1 MKDNSMS
8 KDNMNLKD
16 SKYFLNREIS
26 LIDFNER
33 VLFEAMDKN
42 HPLLERLKFL
52 AIFTSNM
59 DEFFMIRV
67 AGLKSQIASNVNEL
81 SYDGKTAIEQ
91 LKEIRKRLIPLFALH
106 TKILM
111 DDVLPELK
119 KHNIEIH
126 KYNSLTDVE
135 KKFLHNYFEDNIL
148 PILTP
153 LSFGPT
159 NPFPQLLNRGLNIA
173 FVLKDKNKGKVETR
187 YSFVQLPNFLP
198 RFIQLQ
204 NKHGHHFILIEEV
217 IKANADMIYPG
228 LEIDSAYNFRV
239 TRDADIEIAEDE
251 AEDLLSE
258 ISEQVRLRR
267 WGLAPV
273 RLEVGLKMP
282 ADLLNFIIDYL
293 DLTKEDVYIHNRPM
307 SIPDFMELYKLDI
320 PELKD
325 KPFSPRIIKD
335 FQSQKFGIFSAIK
348 QSDYIIHLPYDSFSN
363 SVLRFLNEAASDPDV
378 VLIKITLYRTDKSS
392 PVTES
397 LIRAAENGKS
407 VTAFVELK
415 ARFDEENNIVWAR
428 KLEQSGVHVVY
439 GVPHLK
445 THCKIAYV
453 VRRES
458 NGLKSY
464 MHLSTGNYNQVTAR
478 LYTDIGLF
486 TANQRFAK
494 DSVQLFNFLTSYS
507 HPKDWNE
514 FIVAPLTLYP
524 KLMELIDREIELS
537 TPENPGLIIAKMN
550 QLAHR
555 EIIPKLYQAS
565 QKGVKIKLLVRGVC
579 CLKPGIPEVSENIE
593 VRSILGRFLEHSR
606 IFYFKN
612 GGGEN
617 EELYLSSAD
626 WMSRNL
632 HNRVEL
638 MFPVYDPIIR
648 KNLLETLNL
657 YWKDNTKAWIL
668 NSDGKYEKVTPAP
681 NEPPF
686 SVQQYFIENNTF
698 NFKSNR
704 GHK

>member
-1 MKDNSMS
+1 MS

-111 DDVLPELK
+111 EDVLPELK

-126 KYNSLTDVE
+126 KYNSLTDAE

>member
-91 LKEIRKRLIPLFALH
+91 LKEIRKRLLPLFALH

-111 DDVLPELK
+111 EDVLPELK

-126 KYNSLTDVE
+126 KYNSLTDAE

-325 KPFSPRIIKD
+325 KPFSPKIIKD

-458 NGLKSY
+458 KGLKSY

>member
-1 MKDNSMS
+1 MNKENI
-8 KDNMNLKD
+8 NLKD

-33 VLFEAMDKN
+33 VLYEAMDKN

-52 AIFTSNM
+52 SIFTSNI

-91 LKEIRKRLIPLFALH
+91 LKEIRKRLLPLFELH
-106 TKILM
+106 TKTLIE
-111 DDVLPELK
+111 DVLPELK

-126 KYNSLTDVE
+126 KYNTLSDSE
-135 KKFLHNYFEDNIL
+135 KKYLHNYFEENIL

-173 FVLKDKNKGKVETR
+173 FILKDKNKGKVETR

-198 RFIQLQ
+198 RFIQLH
-204 NKHGHHFILIEEV
+204 NKHGYHFILSEEV
-217 IKANADMIYPG
+217 IKANADLIFPG

-273 RLEVGLKMP
+273 RLEVGAKMP
-282 ADLLNFIIDYL
+282 SDLLNFIMEYL
-293 DLTKEDVYIHNRPM
+293 DLTKEDVYVHNRPM
-307 SIPDFMELYKLDI
+307 SLPDFMELYKLDI

-348 QSDYIIHLPYDSFSN
+348 QNDYIVHLPYDSFSN

-397 LIRAAENGKS
+397 LMRAAENGKS

-428 KLEQSGVHVVY
+428 KLEQAGVHVVY

-458 NGLKSY
+458 GGLKAY

-486 TANQRFAK
+486 TSNNRFAK
-494 DSVQLFNFLTSYS
+494 DSAQLFNFLTSYS

-524 KLMELIDREIELS
+524 KLMELIDREIEQS
-537 TPENPGLIIAKMN
+537 TPENPGLIFAKMN

-555 EIIPKLYQAS
+555 ELIPKLYEAS
-565 QKGVKIKLLVRGVC
+565 QKGVQIKLLVRGVC
-579 CLKPGIPEVSENIE
+579 CLKPGIPDVSENIE

-612 GGGEN
+612 GGGNN
-617 EELYLSSAD
+617 EEIYLSSAD

-638 MFPVYDPIIR
+638 MFPVYDPVIR
-648 KNLLETLNL
+648 KNLFETLNL
-657 YWKDNTKAWIL
+657 YWKDNTKSWIL
-668 NSDGKYEKVTPAP
+668 NNNGKYEKIVPKPDET
-681 NEPPF
+681 PF
-686 SVQQYFIENNTF
+686 SVQKYFIENNTF
-698 NFKSNR
+698 NFKTIR